1 MADIG
6 TYIKRENLPGDL
18 LGNLEAVTINA
29 GSKFLAGEASNI
41 FNGHPRNIIDNSM
54 VIYNTVTDVNLIN
67 KLSKQLI
74 EHAVT
79 ITTNELIAYLTDKTT
94 DLLSLDKIQNVL
106 ADSILKWT
114 KEKTMTPQEILEH
127 IVTKN
132 IDKESK
138 KQQKNLQKTQ
148 LANIKNRITEGVG
161 NVKKYTNDTL
171 GDLDK
176 GLSTI
181 TAYITQGPDWV
192 ITQTNTYVS
201 LAINKVESFIGQQTY
216 ILEKGRDDA
225 IDALGETVGTMA
237 ANIVNT
243 IAINTAKKAKANAE
257 KLISVAQTKV
267 LNVITKAVM
276 IVRQL
281 TGISIPPVY
290 PKLPNLVSL
299 F

>member
-41 FNGHPRNIIDNSM
+41 FNGHPRNIIDNSQ

-79 ITTNELIAYLTDKTT
+79 ITTNELIAYLKDKTT

>member
-41 FNGHPRNIIDNSM
+41 FNGHPRNIIDNSQ

-79 ITTNELIAYLTDKTT
+79 ITTNELIAYLKDKTT

-138 KQQKNLQKTQ
+138 KQQKDLQKTQ